1 MQLKKQQQLLLVA
14 LPLVLLLLLLP
25 HRSVSAV
32 QVLTK
37 CAANQV
43 PHWLTRRCPAHFARA
58 VLLPFNT
65 HFQKE
70 ITQRAPVC
78 LPTDAGRRLWAGQ
91 GKEYSAQGSPEG
103 VQRKWVLE
111 WQPERVPRWGADTK
125 HLPFFTACRSC
136 LEAGQARS
144 GSAPKVIANVRKLMV
159 SHLIVSPKVLA
170 HIYN

>member
-1 MQLKKQQQLLLVA
+1 MQLKKQQQLLVA
-14 LPLVLLLLLLP
+14 LRLVLLLLLLP

-43 PHWLTRRCPAHFARA
+43 PHWLTRRCPAHFART

-91 GKEYSAQGSPEG
+91 GKE
-103 VQRKWVLE
+103 
-111 WQPERVPRWGADTK
+111 
-125 HLPFFTACRSC
+125 
-136 LEAGQARS
+136 
-144 GSAPKVIANVRKLMV
+144 
-159 SHLIVSPKVLA
+159 
-170 HIYN
+170 